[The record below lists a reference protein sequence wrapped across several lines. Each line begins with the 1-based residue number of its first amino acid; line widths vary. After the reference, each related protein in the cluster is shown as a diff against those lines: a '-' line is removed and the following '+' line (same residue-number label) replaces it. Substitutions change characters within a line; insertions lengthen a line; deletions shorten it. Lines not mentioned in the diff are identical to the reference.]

1 MEFQKI
7 QITKQGTLNAT
18 YKNNDGDIIQ
28 FNGANIVHKDLKQA
42 MQALIPHLALI
53 TEQREAYVMTLTEL
67 RGISITD
74 DGDNI
79 YKRMNIESVT
89 FGNGEQRVSISGTRI
104 LAKSGVISITSP
116 SIELES
122 DEQYDYNNYLGEDI
136 EAIKFEAKEYIESRK
151 WGVKQSEIEFADIQP
166 FDGVQ
171 TGDVPDA
178 GQQAAPKKRGR
189 KPKKVA

>member
-28 FNGANIVHKDLKQA
+28 FNGANIVHKNLKQA
-42 MQALIPHLALI
+42 MQALIPHLAII
-53 TEQREAYVMTLTEL
+53 TEQREAHDKTLVEL

-79 YKRMNIESVT
+79 YKRMNIDGVK
-89 FGNGEQRVSISGTRI
+89 FGSGEQRVSVSGTRI
-104 LAKSGVISITSP
+104 LTKQGVISVSSP
-116 SIELES
+116 SIELA
-122 DEQYDYNNYLGEDI
+122 DNEQYEWNDELAEDI
-136 EAIKFEAKEYIESRK
+136 EAVKYEAKEYIDSRK

-166 FDGVQ
+166 FEGVQ
-171 TGDVPDA
+171 ADEAPVAET
-178 GQQAAPKKRGR
+178 QPKKRGR
-189 KPKKVA
+189 KAKKVA